1 MPRHLRSGLLYALVE
16 CLIHLSDDQESVS
29 DLYKYVNSQLRGLRT
44 QEYGD
49 YCKRSLIN
57 NGPHLTLKQ
66 WRAAV
71 ADLHEAIQL
80 AEMFEQEPGPMA
92 AALRVRL
99 LLDDGELP
107 HIHGESADQATQERD
122 GAIDGYWAVESIFEE
137 PDNQLCAPEVQ
148 KLKMRISR
156 LIVAVC
162 PRDYMD
168 YRSRFETTYGGSP
181 WSVAV
186 GSVMLYARWCECVD
200 TLHALA
206 ADCREQGLEPE
217 SSAQYQ
223 DMLKKLLLKPGERAP
238 VVG

>member
-44 QEYGD
+44 QEYGH

-122 GAIDGYWAVESIFEE
+122 GAIDGYWAVESI
-137 PDNQLCAPEVQ
+137 C
-148 KLKMRISR
+148 SR
-156 LIVAVC
+156 PLVSEIAGS
-162 PRDYMD
+162 
-168 YRSRFETTYGGSP
+168 SRFWMTRETFCMSTSYRASRWMMFVP
-181 WSVAV
+181 VALGV
-186 GSVMLYARWCECVD
+186 ALCLVTRAI
-200 TLHALA
+200 ALA
-206 ADCREQGLEPE
+206 N
-217 SSAQYQ
+217 
-223 DMLKKLLLKPGERAP
+223 RA
-238 VVG
+238 